1 MDELIKIK
9 ESVSTKVK
17 EKKSLRPGRNT
28 KLMERFTREP
38 YNTALEKKRDNDDGK
53 IMQNIEIKRLK
64 SAIVNYRSRRSRMN
78 GLNSDFT
85 NRSINM

>member
-1 MDELIKIK
+1 M
-9 ESVSTKVK
+9 
-17 EKKSLRPGRNT
+17 
-28 KLMERFTREP
+28 
-38 YNTALEKKRDNDDGK
+38 EKKRDNQDGK